1 MIRDLEAELKEERKS
16 PADTENF
23 WFPTSEVTH
32 MTQVASETKD
42 PAKMAKD
49 QL

>member
-23 WFPTSEVTH
+23 WLPTHEITQ
-32 MTQVASETKD
+32 MTQLVSETKD
-42 PAKMAKD
+42 LAKMAKD
-49 QL
+49 QQ